1 MFKGHPKGLYVAFF
15 ANMGERFG
23 FYTMMGILV
32 FYLTSKFG
40 LTESKAGIIYSI
52 FYGSIYGLALVGGIL
67 ADRTKNYKGII
78 YIGLFTMLGG
88 YILMSVPGFGLAFTV
103 TALMIIAF
111 GNGLFKGNL
120 QAVVGQLYDEPKYS
134 HLRDSAFSV
143 FYMGIN
149 VGALFAPS
157 AAAGI
162 INWFIKKQGFARVDQ
177 LPSLAHKYLA
187 TTHDFSN
194 PEVISTFQE
203 LANNTTGG
211 TVTDFSAFA
220 DRNIEL
226 QELCGSHVDS
236 SFFGLFKHQL
246 DGEKLE
252 RLQELANQYTGS
264 AVNDLTAFANKIVVA
279 SEQIGSEWYNILE
292 MSSNYATFNSFTELI
307 PEATSTAITNL
318 TEFAHTYI
326 DAYGTGFNYAFALA
340 GITMIISLIVYTLFK
355 RMLPDV
361 KKAEISE
368 DGKVV
373 EMSKAETKQRLTAL
387 FLVFGVVIFFWMAFH
402 QNGLTMSFFARDYT
416 VQNVGPATYLVFNIW
431 SLLSIVI
438 GIFSLTAIFKKG
450 SSAKTKLISVLI
462 LALSVI
468 GIYYF
473 YTNNPE
479 VNAFSPELFQHF
491 NPTMIVLLTPII
503 VGIFAWLN
511 KKGKEPS
518 APRKIGIGMIITS
531 FGFLILLIGSLGLDP
546 FNVMQS
552 DPNHVRVGTG
562 WLIST
567 YFTLTVAELFLS
579 PMGISFVSKVSPP
592 KYQGL
597 MQGGWLGA
605 TALGNLM
612 LGVGSFLYER
622 VQIWQ
627 VWAIFIILCFIAAGF
642 IFKVMKKLEQVS

>member
-1 MFKGHPKGLYVAFF
+1 MLKGHPKGLYVAFF

-52 FYGSIYGLALVGGIL
+52 FYSSIYGLALVGGIL

-88 YILMSVPGFGLAFTV
+88 YILMSVPGFGLVFTV

-120 QAVVGQLYDEPKYS
+120 QAVVGQLYDDPKYS

-162 INWFIKKQGFARVDQ
+162 INWFIKTQGFTRHDA
-177 LPSLAHKYLA
+177 LPSLIHKLNKGIITAAERVDMQALA
-187 TTHDFSN
+187 DKVSGTTVS
-194 PEVISTFQE
+194 
-203 LANNTTGG
+203 
-211 TVTDFSAFA
+211 
-220 DRNIEL
+220 
-226 QELCGSHVDS
+226 
-236 SFFGLFKHQL
+236 
-246 DGEKLE
+246 
-252 RLQELANQYTGS
+252 
-264 AVNDLTAFANKIVVA
+264 DLGAFANDYL
-279 SEQIGSEWYNILE
+279 S
-292 MSSNYATFNSFTELI
+292 
-307 PEATSTAITNL
+307 
-318 TEFAHTYI
+318 
-326 DAYGTGFNYAFALA
+326 AYGTGFNLAFGLA

-361 KKAEISE
+361 KKAEAE
-368 DGKVV
+368 KGQVV
-373 EMSKAETKQRLTAL
+373 EMSRAETKQRLTAL

-416 VQNVGPATYLVFNIW
+416 VTEVGPATYLVFNIW

-491 NPTMIVLLTPII
+491 NPTMIVLLTPIV

-511 KKGKEPS
+511 KRGKEPS

-627 VWAIFIILCFIAAGF
+627 VWAIFIVLCFIDAGF
-642 IFKVMKKLEQVS
+642 IFKVMKKLEQV

>member
-120 QAVVGQLYDEPKYS
+120 QAVVGQLYDDPKYS

-157 AAAGI
+157 AASGV
-162 INWFIKKQGFARVDQ
+162 INWFIKSKGFLRDDA
-177 LPSLAHKYLA
+177 LPSLIHRFNDGIITATEQTDLQTLA
-187 TTHDFSN
+187 DKVSGT
-194 PEVISTFQE
+194 
-203 LANNTTGG
+203 
-211 TVTDFSAFA
+211 TVTD
-220 DRNIEL
+220 L
-226 QELCGSHVDS
+226 G
-236 SFFGLFKHQL
+236 
-246 DGEKLE
+246 
-252 RLQELANQYTGS
+252 T
-264 AVNDLTAFANKIVVA
+264 FANDYL
-279 SEQIGSEWYNILE
+279 S
-292 MSSNYATFNSFTELI
+292 
-307 PEATSTAITNL
+307 
-318 TEFAHTYI
+318 
-326 DAYGTGFNYAFALA
+326 AYGTGFNYAFALA

-361 KKAEISE
+361 KKAETE
-368 DGKVV
+368 KGEVV

-462 LALSVI
+462 LALSVV
-468 GIYYF
+468 GVYYF
-473 YTNNPE
+473 YSNNPE

-511 KKGKEPS
+511 KRGKEPS

>member
-32 FYLTSKFG
+32 FYLTAKFG
-40 LTESKAGIIYSI
+40 LSESNAGLIYSI

-67 ADRTKNYKGII
+67 ADRTQNYKGVI

-103 TALMIIAF
+103 AALMIIAF

-120 QAVVGQLYDEPKYS
+120 QAVVGQLYDDPKYS

-157 AAAGI
+157 AASGI
-162 INWFIKKQGFARVDQ
+162 INWFIKSKGFLRDDS
-177 LPSLAHKYLA
+177 LPALIHKFNSGLINAAEKTDLQALADKV
-187 TTHDFSN
+187 S
-194 PEVISTFQE
+194 
-203 LANNTTGG
+203 
-211 TVTDFSAFA
+211 
-220 DRNIEL
+220 
-226 QELCGSHVDS
+226 
-236 SFFGLFKHQL
+236 
-246 DGEKLE
+246 
-252 RLQELANQYTGS
+252 GS
-264 AVNDLTAFANKIVVA
+264 AVTDL
-279 SEQIGSEWYNILE
+279 G
-292 MSSNYATFNSFTELI
+292 TFTHDYLS
-307 PEATSTAITNL
+307 
-318 TEFAHTYI
+318 
-326 DAYGTGFNYAFALA
+326 AYGTGFNYAFAVA
-340 GITMIISLIVYTLFK
+340 GITMVLSIIIYTIFK

-361 KKAEISE
+361 KKAIAEKGAQII
-368 DGKVV
+368 
-373 EMSKAETKQRLTAL
+373 EMSKEETKQRLTAL

-402 QNGLTMSFFARDYT
+402 QNGLTMSLFARDYT
-416 VQNVGPATYLVFNIW
+416 VQQVGPATYLVFNIW
-431 SLLSIVI
+431 SLLSIVV
-438 GIFSLTAIFKKG
+438 GILSLTYILKRD
-450 SSAKTKLISVLI
+450 SSGKTKLVSIGL
-462 LALSVI
+462 LALSVLAT
-468 GIYYF
+468 YYF
-473 YTNNPE
+473 YSNNPE

-491 NPTMIVLLTPII
+491 NPTMIVLLTPIV
-503 VGIFAWLN
+503 VGIFAYLN
-511 KKGKEPS
+511 KRGKEPS

-546 FNVMQS
+546 FQTIQA
-552 DPNHVRVGTG
+552 DPNHLRVGTG
-562 WLIST
+562 WLIGT
-567 YFTLTVAELFLS
+567 YFTLTIAELFLS

-605 TALGNLM
+605 TALGNLL
-612 LGVGSFLYER
+612 LGVGSFLYAR

-642 IFKVMKKLEQVS
+642 IFKVMKKLEKVS